1 MLHKKL
7 QELKERSNM
16 TLQEISDKSDVPI
29 ATVKRIMSGQTPEP
43 SFSTVISMIKAMD
56 GSVSDVEEALVVN
69 DNSEN
74 TNNSNIR
81 EERIVRLSDNDRLIR
96 VYELSLMAKDRWI
109 RNLTILCVA
118 MVAIFVFL
126 LIWDLCNPNIG
137 FIRTQETIGEDIK
150 NCISRLALLFGKY
163 YK

>member
-1 MLHKKL
+1 
-7 QELKERSNM
+7 M
-16 TLQEISDKSDVPI
+16 TLQEISDKSDVPT

-74 TNNSNIR
+74 TNNSNIG

-96 VYELSLMAKDRWI
+96 VYELSLMAKNRWI

-118 MVAIFVFL
+118 MIAIFVFCL
-126 LIWDLCNPNIG
+126 SGSYAILISVLYAHKKQLAKILKIAFSDLPYSLENI
-137 FIRTQETIGEDIK
+137 INRRIK
-150 NCISRLALLFGKY
+150 KWNKTN
-163 YK
+163 

>member
-74 TNNSNIR
+74 TNNSNIG
-81 EERIVRLSDNDRLIR
+81 EERTVRLSDNDRLIR
-96 VYELSLMAKDRWI
+96 VYELSLMAKNRWI

-118 MVAIFVFL
+118 MVAIFVFFCL
-126 LIWDLCNPNIG
+126 SVSYAILISVLYAH
-137 FIRTQETIGEDIK
+137 K
-150 NCISRLALLFGKY
+150 K
-163 YK
+163 